1 MDEVLLPSASTD
13 KRTFVRPL
21 WFSISG
27 STTISCN
34 SYDSGG
40 VVVIVTAT
48 DCRVVVASVG
58 EPSSTTTTVAA
69 GRGRA
74 VVAGGSP
81 DLIALRGGFKVVDD
95 GSMTDKVA
103 SVFAAMAAGG
113 GTAVTIGPPSTTGEA
128 TALVACVVAM
138 AVAEVDAEIG
148 MTDCTVVVVDAAN
161 VGATA
166 GGKESNVAEADA
178 VDVVLVVIVAATVG
192 VGITVFTPLSGDGR
206 TTSFGGAS
214 ALDDAVAPAVN
225 CFLGKRGDNLT
236 GGRMAVGFAAT
247 VGLEPAAVL
256 VDGCDRLGVLGD
268 LSGSGDLG
276 GTSLRGVGGNFL
288 RGDDLTDAVLL
299 TVGTVGG
306 FPVATDI
313 FRPPATPLTDDGCLV
328 DEPDVRFPVAD
339 RSLVDAD
346 SRLLLAVMAVGRR
359 LLSTIRDSDD

>member
-1 MDEVLLPSASTD
+1 M
-13 KRTFVRPL
+13 
-21 WFSISG
+21 
-27 STTISCN
+27 ISCN

-48 DCRVVVASVG
+48 DCRVVAASVG
-58 EPSSTTTTVAA
+58 GPPSTTTTVAA
-69 GRGRA
+69 GRDGVA
-74 VVAGGSP
+74 VAGGSR

-138 AVAEVDAEIG
+138 AVAEVDAVIG
-148 MTDCTVVVVDAAN
+148 ITDCTVVVVVDAAN
-161 VGATA
+161 VGATVD
-166 GGKESNVAEADA
+166 GNESNAADADA
-178 VDVVLVVIVAATVG
+178 VDVVAVFIVAVTVA
-192 VGITVFTPLSGDGR
+192 VAATVFTPLSGGGR
-206 TTSFGGAS
+206 ATSFGGAS
-214 ALDDAVAPAVN
+214 ALDDTTAVAVD

-247 VGLEPAAVL
+247 IGLEPAAVL

-276 GTSLRGVGGNFL
+276 GTGFRGVGGNFL
-288 RGDDLTDAVLL
+288 RGDDLTAAALL
-299 TVGTVGG
+299 AVGTVGG
-306 FPVATDI
+306 FPVATGV
-313 FRPPATPLTDDGCLV
+313 FRPPVAPLAADGCLV
-328 DEPDVRFPVAD
+328 DEPDVRLPAAD

-346 SRLLLAVMAVGRR
+346 SRLLSTVMAVGRR
-359 LLSTIRDSDD
+359 LSSTIRGSDD